1 MTLGAAGEEGRDWS
15 QEEYEP
21 GLANQSIAH
30 QYRVTWRDL
39 GQCPKE
45 GKGQH
50 TEAMAKMMSSNG
62 AAARQHCTNHKSI
75 QGTIPARDQFF
86 LSQNRLWGGF

>member
-1 MTLGAAGEEGRDWS
+1 MTGHKKSMSPAWLISRLRIS
-15 QEEYEP
+15 
-21 GLANQSIAH
+21 
-30 QYRVTWRDL
+30 RVTWKDL
-39 GQCPKE
+39 GQRPKE